1 MSASPE
7 SLWHVSDD
15 GNIALF
21 RPRIPS
27 KQVPGVNM
35 PVVRAVNTIR
45 LPNYFLPRDCPRVTF
60 FRTSNTTVED
70 ATLFSAPPSGQ
81 VIVIENEW
89 LARLLSSNLWLYEL
103 PKKHFRCLDENAG
116 YFVSECTVEPISQRR
131 LTNLKIELA
140 ARNAVVRT
148 CGQVRIFAGQIA
160 ASTLGFS
167 IIRLHNASA

>member
-35 PVVRAVNTIR
+35 PVVWAVNTMR
-45 LPNYFLPRDCPRVTF
+45 LPNYLLLRDCPRITF
-60 FRTSNTTVED
+60 YRTSNTTIED
-70 ATLFSAPPSGQ
+70 AMLFSAPPSGQ
-81 VIVIENEW
+81 VVVIENEW
-89 LARLLSSNLWLYEL
+89 LARLLLSNLWLYEL

-116 YFVSECTVEPISQRR
+116 YFVSECPVEPISKRR
-131 LTNLKIELA
+131 LTGLKIELA
-140 ARNAVVRT
+140 ARNAAVRT
-148 CGQVRIFAGQIA
+148 CDELRIFAGQVA

-167 IIRLHNASA
+167 IIRLHKASA